1 MAEKKSSSSATAKVI
16 LYESSVAGNIAVKKN
31 QEAAKSLLKAKK
43 VDFLAIDISLAAN
56 AEAKKF
62 MHQKSKHKDPNTL
75 PQLFVSGEYRGGYDE
90 MSSANEEDTFADLV
104 K

>member
-1 MAEKKSSSSATAKVI
+1 MAEKKASASSSKVI

-43 VDFLAIDISLAAN
+43 VEFQAIDISLAAN
-56 AEAKKF
+56 SEAKKY
-62 MHQKSKHKDPNTL
+62 MHQKSKNKDPNSL

-90 MSSANEEDTFADLV
+90 MSAANEEDTFASLV